1 MRSNSLIVV
10 KHPLR
15 QHVSLVHLLLYYP
28 EQVGY
33 LCLLSCR
40 GQLEKEGKFEYQEV
54 CVSLKLAFY
63 KKSSHTVPP
72 IITEPKASNTGLPV

>member
-1 MRSNSLIVV
+1 MSVLFICYFITQSRLVIFVFS
-10 KHPLR
+10 
-15 QHVSLVHLLLYYP
+15 HVEVNWK
-28 EQVGY
+28 
-33 LCLLSCR
+33 
-40 GQLEKEGKFEYQEV
+40 KEGKFEYQEV